1 MFRDGTNS
9 TLQRLPLSFYKRNP
23 YFYVCKKTYI
33 SAVPPSAMPNGKM
46 FFIPIIDLRQ
56 NGLNFIANI
65 STLSKLTLHFYK
77 LPTWRVLENW
87 FKKSPDGFIYFVKA
101 PKVITH
107 IKKFLGCK
115 PEIDQLYALCKRGL
129 SDKLSCILF
138 QLPSSFHYSSE
149 KLNLIIE
156 SLTRN
161 FKTAVE
167 FRHQIW
173 CSKDAYDQLA
183 KNNIIFCSVS
193 HPTMP
198 SDIIANTFVGC
209 LRLHGNPKMFY
220 SEYSHTDL
228 MNLNASIVNK
238 HLFEEVFIYFNN
250 TASATGVLNALELS
264 RLFKY

>member
-1 MFRDGTNS
+1 MSAKNIHIGCS
-9 TLQRLPLSFYKRNP
+9 SFYNAKWKNI
-23 YFYVCKKTYI
+23 FYPANI
-33 SAVPPSAMPNGKM
+33 PSAKWFEFYCQHFNT
-46 FFIPIIDLRQ
+46 FEI
-56 NGLNFIANI
+56 NA
-65 STLSKLTLHFYK
+65 TFYK
-77 LPTWRVLENW
+77 FPTLRVLENW
-87 FKKSPDGFIYFVKA
+87 YKKSPDGFIYSVKA

-107 IKKFLGCK
+107 IKKFLECK
-115 PEIDQLYALCKRGL
+115 PEIDKLYALCKQGL
-129 SDKLSCILF
+129 SDKLGCILF
-138 QLPSSFHYSSE
+138 QLPPSFHYSPE

-156 SLTRN
+156 SLNPN

-167 FRHQIW
+167 FRHQSW
-173 CSKDAYDQLA
+173 WSKDVYDQLA

-228 MNLNASIVNK
+228 MNLHETIVNK

-250 TASATGVLNALELS
+250 TASAAGVLNALELR
-264 RLFKY
+264 RLFKS